1 MRIKKRFIPRQFIL
15 DSNANYEIIEE
26 YPEDK
31 YLPSYLIYSQ
41 YQNQAFHIMFAAD
54 VQGDNVRVIT
64 AYYPSSEEWKE
75 DLKTRR

>member
-1 MRIKKRFIPRQFIL
+1 MRMKKRFIPSQCIL
-15 DSNANYEIIEE
+15 DSSANFEILEE

-41 YQNQAFHIMFAAD
+41 YQNQMFHIMFAAD
-54 VQGDNVRVIT
+54 VQGDNVRLIT